1 MKLGGRLQAAIEVLE
16 EVEGRKRPV
25 AEALKDWGRNHRFA
39 GSGDRSAI
47 GNIVYDALRS
57 RASHAWRMGADSPR
71 ALAMGAMAFDWD
83 KSADDIAA
91 MIAEDTHA
99 PAPLSDEES
108 AAIKA
113 RSLADAPF
121 WVKGN
126 IPEWLEGP
134 FLETFEDEALSE
146 ALAFAKRPPVDIRV
160 NTLKSSVDKVAK
172 ELSRFNPK
180 HTKLSSTC
188 LRFPAGPGDYRQ
200 PNIQGDPAFRKGF
213 YEVQDEGSQIVS
225 SLIFPGKGEQV
236 LDYCAGAGGKTLA
249 MAARMENKG
258 QIYAYDM
265 DAARLA
271 PIVDRLSRAGVR
283 NVQTRTPNE
292 GVLDDLVG
300 RMDRVVVD
308 APCTGTGTW
317 RRRPETKW
325 KLTEEQLDKR
335 VEEQQIALA
344 QARHFVR
351 PGGFLVY
358 ITCSVLPAENEE
370 QIYHF
375 VASNPDFELVSAGEV
390 WQDLYGFEAP
400 QPWSADMMSVTLT
413 PASTGT
419 DGFYFAVMERRSD

>member
-25 AEALKDWGRNHRFA
+25 AEALKDWGRTHRFA

-57 RASHAWRMGADSPR
+57 RASHAYRMGEDSPR
-71 ALAMGAMAFDWD
+71 ALALATMAFDWNQ
-83 KSADDIAA
+83 SADQMVALLAEDDHSPAALSESEIAA
-91 MIAEDTHA
+91 IEA
-99 PAPLSDEES
+99 
-108 AAIKA
+108 K
-113 RSLADAPF
+113 SLKDAPF
-121 WVKGN
+121 WVKGD
-126 IPEWLEGP
+126 IPEWLEGS
-134 FLETFEDEALSE
+134 FLETFEEDAMLEAR
-146 ALAFAKRPPVDIRV
+146 AFTRRPPVDIRV
-160 NTLKSSVDKVAK
+160 NSLKSSVDKVAK
-172 ELSRFNPK
+172 ELGRFAPRR
-180 HTKLSSTC
+180 TKLAPNC
-188 LRFPAGPGDYRQ
+188 LRFPAGSGDYRQ

-213 YEVQDEGSQIVS
+213 YEIQDEGSQIVS
-225 SLIFPGKGEQV
+225 SLIFPQKGEQI

-249 MAARMENKG
+249 MAAQMENKG
-258 QIYAYDM
+258 QIYAFDI

-292 GVLDDLVG
+292 GALDDLMG

-325 KLTEEQLDKR
+325 KLTPEQLDKR
-335 VEEQQIALA
+335 LEEQQIALA
-344 QARHFVR
+344 QARQFVK
-351 PGGFLVY
+351 PNGFLIY
-358 ITCSVLPAENEE
+358 ITCSVLSAENED

-375 VASNPDFELVSAGEV
+375 VENNPDFELVSAGEV

-400 QPWSADMMSVTLT
+400 KPWSSDMMSVTLT
-413 PASTGT
+413 PASTQT
-419 DGFYFAVMERRSD
+419 DGFFFAVMQRNPE